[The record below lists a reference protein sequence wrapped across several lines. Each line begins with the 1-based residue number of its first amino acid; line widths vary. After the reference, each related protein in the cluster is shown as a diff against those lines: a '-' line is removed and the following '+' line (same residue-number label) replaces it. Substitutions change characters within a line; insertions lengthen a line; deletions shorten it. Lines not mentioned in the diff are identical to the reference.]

1 MVLANGVARRV
12 PKSPL
17 AFRER
22 FGYPLAVYT
31 TTVRQRTTAPRA
43 AVYRA
48 CLDPRAVSL
57 WMVPDG
63 MRSEVHTFHAVE
75 GGELRISLTYES
87 STEAGKTHGS
97 TDTFRGRFVRLVPDQ
112 LIIQTVEFETAS
124 EVMQGEMRITISL
137 SDLPE
142 GGTEIEYRHEGVPDA
157 ISASDN
163 ELGTRVSLAKLAA
176 LAERA

>member
-1 MVLANGVARRV
+1 M
-12 PKSPL
+12 
-17 AFRER
+17 
-22 FGYPLAVYT
+22 YT
-31 TTVRQRTTAPRA
+31 TIVRQRTRAPRA
-43 AVYRA
+43 TVYRA
-48 CLDPRAVSL
+48 CLDPSAVSV

-63 MRSEVHTFHAVE
+63 MRSEVHAWHAVE

-124 EVMQGEMRITISL
+124 QAMKGEMKITISL

-142 GGTEIEYRHEGVPDA
+142 GGTEIEYRHEGVPDG
-157 ISASDN
+157 ISPSDN
-163 ELGTRVSLAKLAA
+163 ELGARMSLAKLAA